1 MKAAVELESARALAR
16 EWPSARRWRMPCK
29 MLAPRSSSPLRLSNR
44 LPRPAVRAARRPS
57 FAPSA
62 ASRFRVRQNSAPN
75 AASLKRDQP
84 ATSQIATHARG
95 GVLPMNG
102 VEWVVE
108 AFGCSPEALQDTQTL
123 RSLFDEIIAE
133 MKLRPVSETPG
144 HQFPRTG
151 GITGLCLLA
160 ESHLACHTFPE
171 HGSLCLNLFC
181 CVPRPEW
188 NFERAL
194 QNRFASQSVTIRRL
208 VRSYEMPREQAAS
221 D

>member
-1 MKAAVELESARALAR
+1 
-16 EWPSARRWRMPCK
+16 
-29 MLAPRSSSPLRLSNR
+29 
-44 LPRPAVRAARRPS
+44 
-57 FAPSA
+57 
-62 ASRFRVRQNSAPN
+62 
-75 AASLKRDQP
+75 
-84 ATSQIATHARG
+84 
-95 GVLPMNG
+95 MNG
-102 VEWVVE
+102 VEWVIE
-108 AFGCSPEALQDTQTL
+108 AFGCSPEALQNTQTL

-133 MKLRPVSETPG
+133 MKLRPVSETQW

-194 QNRFASQSVTIRRL
+194 QKRFASQTRDNSPPRPFLRNAARTGGERL
-208 VRSYEMPREQAAS
+208 MPPTPSINQ
-221 D
+221 